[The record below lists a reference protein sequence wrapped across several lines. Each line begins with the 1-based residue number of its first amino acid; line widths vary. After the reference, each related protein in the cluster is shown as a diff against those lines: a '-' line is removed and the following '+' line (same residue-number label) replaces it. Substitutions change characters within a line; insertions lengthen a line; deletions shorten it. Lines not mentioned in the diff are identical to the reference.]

1 MIKVTIVVVNFKIQ
15 KTATKKKMI
24 FNETQDNDTPKK
36 R

>member
-15 KTATKKKMI
+15 KTATNIKMF
-24 FNETQDNDTPKK
+24 FNETQDIDIPLY